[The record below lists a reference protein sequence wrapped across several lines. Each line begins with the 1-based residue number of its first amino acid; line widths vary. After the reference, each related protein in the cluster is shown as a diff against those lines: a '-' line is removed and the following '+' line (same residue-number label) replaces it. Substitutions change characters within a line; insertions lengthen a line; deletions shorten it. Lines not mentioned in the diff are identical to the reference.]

1 MFRFEH
7 ISYLQGLWLIPV
19 LLIIFY
25 WSYNRSKFKLNKL
38 GQIEMLQRL
47 MPKWNPK
54 RIWTKHLFFCLAMVC
69 LFIAYANP
77 QWGYKKSK
85 ATAKST
91 DIYFALDISQ
101 SMLAKDVSPSRLERS
116 KKFLLELLKELR
128 TERIGL
134 ILFAGD
140 AYIQVPLTQ
149 DHAAVEMFIKS
160 ANTGKS
166 SRQGTAI
173 GQAIELAKQSIEG
186 EEDNY
191 KKCLILIT
199 DGENHESEFLEAA
212 KQALEQGMITYS
224 IGVGTEEG
232 DYVQIIERGYTRY
245 KKDESGNPVRTKLNP
260 QLIKDIALSGGGL
273 SFVLNDDKAIAEKIK
288 TDVEKLEK
296 REMEQNAFKE
306 YHSYFQYFLLAAL
319 LFLILEF
326 VIFNQAFEKK

>member
-7 ISYLQGLWLIPV
+7 ISYLHGLWVVP
-19 LLIIFY
+19 LLLVIFY
-25 WSYNRSKFKLNKL
+25 WSYLNTKSKLKEL
-38 GQIEMLQRL
+38 GNFEMLQSL
-47 MPKWNPK
+47 MPKWKPK
-54 RIWTKHLFFCLAMVC
+54 RIWTKQIFFCLAMIC
-69 LFIAYANP
+69 LCFAYANP

-85 ATAKST
+85 AKAKST

-101 SMLAKDVSPSRLERS
+101 SMLAKDVSPSRLDRS
-116 KKFLLELLKELR
+116 KKFLLKLLENLR

-173 GQAIELAKQSIEG
+173 GQAIDLAKQSIEG
-186 EEDNY
+186 EKDMY
-191 KKCLILIT
+191 KKCLILVT

-212 KQALEQGMITYS
+212 KQAKEQGLITYS
-224 IGVGTEEG
+224 VGVGTEEG
-232 DYVQIIERGYTRY
+232 DFVQIIDRGYTRY
-245 KKDESGNPVRTKLNP
+245 KKDEQGNPVRTKLNP
-260 QLIKDIALSGGGL
+260 QLIKDIAIAGGGL
-273 SFVLNDDKAIAEKIK
+273 SFVLNNENSVASKIES
-288 TDVEKLEK
+288 DIGKLEK
-296 REMEQNAFKE
+296 KELEMNAFKE
-306 YHSYFQYFLLAAL
+306 YHSYFQYFLFAGL

-326 VIFNQAFEKK
+326 LIFNKALEKK